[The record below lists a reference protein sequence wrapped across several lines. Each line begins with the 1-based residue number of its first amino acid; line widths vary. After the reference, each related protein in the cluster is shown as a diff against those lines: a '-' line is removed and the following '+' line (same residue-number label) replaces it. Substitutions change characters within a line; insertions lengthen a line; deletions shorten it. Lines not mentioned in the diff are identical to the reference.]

1 MGELRAW
8 KSRLTF
14 KIRFQ
19 AVFWHELCFQ
29 GFPTAWFHVAAV
41 QDSGLMELPLSC
53 FLLEIGFEAFSWKS
67 LPRLTFPVLLFS
79 CLALWPNPPCDSCFI
94 LIIEKI
100 RLSPVSGTTVK
111 WGCPSQPLC
120 WNCSA
125 AWIPVLLCI
134 HGSKKKKPDYFDPE
148 LWKPRI
154 HFQSWH
160 HVGQLQAV
168 PLDGLFLQRSCYIYV
183 FLIYRLTAIT
193 W

>member
-29 GFPTAWFHVAAV
+29 GFPTAWFHVVAV

-53 FLLEIGFEAFSWKS
+53 FLLEIGFEVFSWKT

-134 HGSKKKKPDYFDPE
+134 HGSKKKSQIILTLNCENPGSISSHDTMLANFKQCHWTVCFYSEVAIYMYF
-148 LWKPRI
+148 
-154 HFQSWH
+154 
-160 HVGQLQAV
+160 
-168 PLDGLFLQRSCYIYV
+168 
-183 FLIYRLTAIT
+183 
-193 W
+193 